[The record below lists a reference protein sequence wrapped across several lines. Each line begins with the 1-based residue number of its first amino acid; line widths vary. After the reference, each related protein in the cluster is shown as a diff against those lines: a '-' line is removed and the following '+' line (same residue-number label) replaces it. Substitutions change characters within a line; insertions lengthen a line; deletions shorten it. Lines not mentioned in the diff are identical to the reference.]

1 MSNSGVTSEN
11 SALLYVSITS
21 DLDAA
26 VKPPGMVI
34 QLSVQSDPT
43 PGPAFVAFPASV
55 TSAAVQVL
63 VLIIKASVVS
73 DSPSTQCR
81 MFLLLALHRWH
92 SSGPEA

>member
-11 SALLYVSITS
+11 RALLYVSMTS

-43 PGPAFVAFPASV
+43 PGPASARLTARV

-73 DSPSTQCR
+73 GFSIHSMPHVPASGLTQ
-81 MFLLLALHRWH
+81 MA
-92 SSGPEA
+92 

>member
-11 SALLYVSITS
+11 SALLYVSMTS

-43 PGPAFVAFPASV
+43 PGPAASKSDV
-55 TSAAVQVL
+55 IDTYKSA
-63 VLIIKASVVS
+63 
-73 DSPSTQCR
+73 
-81 MFLLLALHRWH
+81 
-92 SSGPEA
+92 